1 VYDPLKEEGI
11 YRRELEADN
20 KGAY

>member
-11 YRRELEADN
+11 YRRELEADD
-20 KGAY
+20 KRAY